1 MTGLIR
7 EFDWSATS
15 LGPIERWPRSLKT
28 AVGLVLNSHVPMALL
43 WGADGLMLYNMGYAG
58 VAGPRHP
65 AILGRPVR
73 ECWPEAAEFNGHVLR
88 TVLAGETLRFDTQ
101 ELTLYRH
108 GVPEQVWMDLDYSPV
123 RDDDGAVVGV
133 IAIVIE
139 TTARVQAERRLIA
152 ERDLIAQMFE
162 QAPGFMAMIEGPDH
176 LLTMTN
182 SAYHRLI
189 GRDDVTGKTVAEAL
203 PEAVEQGYVDILDEV
218 YRSGIPFVA
227 TGALFS
233 ANDRFSG
240 QIEERYVDFVFQPI
254 RDTLGIVTGIF
265 LQGTDVSGRVANEA
279 ALRRSEEALQQ
290 ALSAGDGIGSWDWDV
305 VTDCVTADRRFA
317 HMYGVDPDRARTGAP
332 IDEFFTAIHPQ
343 DAGRLQA
350 TIARA
355 LASGGNF
362 ASEYRLIQSDGSI
375 RWVSAQGQATL
386 DGDGTPLRLPGV
398 SIDITRRKA
407 NETRQAALIELA
419 DTLRDIADPGEIAF
433 AASRILART
442 LGVSRAG
449 YGTIDAEAE
458 TIVVAQDWNAPG
470 VASIAGTLHFR
481 DYGSYIDQLKAGE
494 TVTVGDAATDPRTA
508 ASAEALKRIH
518 ASSFINMPLL
528 EQGKF
533 VALVFVNHGEPREWS
548 EDDIGLMRDFAE
560 RVRVATER
568 ARAELALRQAND
580 TLEEQVRLRTAELAE
595 KEARLRAIFETS
607 FGFQGLLT
615 PDGMLIDANAT
626 SLAAAAVSLRD
637 VQGRPYWEAPW
648 FARTPGMSETIRDS
662 IPRVA
667 DGEVVRHEVL
677 LDLPV
682 GGWRWFDLVMR
693 PIRDVGGRV
702 MGIAPEA
709 SETTERRMAEEAL
722 RQSQKLEA
730 MGQLTGGVAHDFNNL
745 LTPIIGSLDLLQRRG
760 VGGEREQRLVLGGL
774 QSAERAKMLVQRLL
788 AFARRQPLQPQP
800 VDVGQVIGAMQDLV
814 ASSSG
819 PRVRIEI
826 AVADALPAAI
836 AEVNQLEMALLNLAV
851 NARDAM
857 PDGGTLTLRADALD
871 IRPGDDH
878 VAPGRYVRIS
888 VSDTGSGMDAAT
900 LARAIEPFFSTKG
913 IGKGTGLGLSMVH
926 GLTSQLGGGLRIDSR
941 PGLGTTVEMLL
952 PVAATH
958 VAAPAGAASDAKREP
973 ASGRVLLVDDEEAV
987 RAATADMLIE
997 LGYDVTEAESGP
1009 AALDL
1014 MAQREFDLLI
1024 SDHMMPGMAGTDLA
1038 RVAVQRR
1045 PALQVLIISGYAEVE
1060 SVATDLPRLAKPFR
1074 TADLAEALAAGVA
1087 DRATVRG

>member
-1 MTGLIR
+1 MADLIR
-7 EFDWSATS
+7 AHDWSATPV
-15 LGPIERWPRSLKT
+15 GPIEHWPHSLKT
-28 AVGLVLNSHVPMALL
+28 AVGLVVASQVPMTLL
-43 WGADGLMLYNMGYAG
+43 WGPDGLLIYNEGYAEIG
-58 VAGPRHP
+58 GARHP
-65 AILGRPVR
+65 FILGRPVA
-73 ECWPEAAEFNGHVLR
+73 ECWPEAADFNGNVLT
-88 TVLAGETLRFDTQ
+88 TVLAGKPLRYASQ
-101 ELTLYRH
+101 ELTLFRN
-108 GVPEQVWMDLDYSPV
+108 GMPEQVWMDLDYSPV
-123 RDDDGAVVGV
+123 RDDDGTIVGV

-152 ERDLIAQMFE
+152 EHDLITQMFD
-162 QAPGFMAMIEGPDH
+162 QAPGFMAMIDGPDH

-182 SAYHRLI
+182 TAYHRLI
-189 GRDDVTGKTVAEAL
+189 GRNDVTGKTVAEAL
-203 PEAVEQGYVDILDEV
+203 PEAVEQGFVGILDDV
-218 YRSGIPFVA
+218 YASGVPYVA

-233 ANDRFSG
+233 ADDRTTG
-240 QIEERYVDFVFQPI
+240 RIEDRYVDFVFQPI
-254 RDTLGIVTGIF
+254 RDTTGQVTGIF
-265 LQGTDVSGRVANEA
+265 LQGTDVSERVAGEI
-279 ALRRSEEALQQ
+279 ALRLSEEALQQ

-305 VTDCVTADRRFA
+305 PNDRVTSDLRFA
-317 HMYGVDPDRARTGAP
+317 RMYGVDPDRAQHGVP
-332 IDEFFTAIHPQ
+332 IDDFMRSIHPE
-343 DAGRLQA
+343 DAGRVQA

-355 LASGGNF
+355 LASGGGF
-362 ASEYRLIQSDGSI
+362 SSEYRLVQPDGSI
-375 RWVSAQGQATL
+375 RWVNAQGRAML
-386 DGDGTPLRLPGV
+386 DEDGTPLRLPGV

-407 NETRQAALIELA
+407 NEARQAALIELA
-419 DTLRDIADPGEIAF
+419 DTLRDLADPGAIAF

-449 YGTIDAEAE
+449 YGTIDRDAE
-458 TIVVAQDWNAPG
+458 TITVAHDWNAPG
-470 VASIAGTLHFR
+470 VDSIAGTLNFR

-494 TVTVGDAATDPRTA
+494 TVTVTDAETDPRT
-508 ASAEALKRIH
+508 SATADAL
-518 ASSFINMPLL
+518 AGLSALSFINMPLL
-528 EQGKF
+528 EQGQF
-533 VALVFVNHGEPREWS
+533 VALVFVNHREPRDWS
-548 EDDIGLMRDFAE
+548 EDDIALMRDFAE

-568 ARAELALRQAND
+568 ARAELALREAND
-580 TLEEQVRLRTAELAE
+580 TLEEQVRLRTAELGE

-615 PDGMLIDANAT
+615 PDGLLMDANAT
-626 SLAAAAVSLRD
+626 SLAAAAVTLTD

-648 FARTPGMSETIRDS
+648 FARTPGMSDTIRDA

-667 DGEVVRHEVL
+667 DGEVVRQEVL

-693 PIRDVGGRV
+693 PIRDASGRV

-760 VGGEREQRLVLGGL
+760 IGGEREQRLVQGGL

-800 VDVGQVIGAMQDLV
+800 VDVGQVIGAMRDLV

-819 PRVRIEI
+819 PRVRLEVAI
-826 AVADALPAAI
+826 ADALPAAI

-857 PDGGTLTLRADALD
+857 PDGGTLTMGADAVT
-871 IRPGDDH
+871 IRAGDDQ
-878 VAPGRYVRIS
+878 VGPGRYVRVS

-941 PGLGTTVEMLL
+941 VGLGTTVEMLL
-952 PVAATH
+952 PIAETIVAA
-958 VAAPAGAASDAKREP
+958 ASAPAADIAGPR
-973 ASGRVLLVDDEEAV
+973 ASGRVLLVDDEDVV
-987 RAATADMLIE
+987 RLATADMLVE
-997 LGYDVTEAESGP
+997 LGYQVTEAESGQ
-1009 AALDL
+1009 AALDI
-1014 MAQREFDLLI
+1014 MAGQDFDLLV

-1038 RVAVQRR
+1038 RIALARC

-1060 SVATDLPRLAKPFR
+1060 SVASDLARLTKPFR
-1074 TADLAEALAAGVA
+1074 TADLGEAITALGG
-1087 DRATVRG
+1087 DRPD